1 MNIIQTKGAPA
12 AIGPYSRGFPPEG
25 FCLPPASFR

>member
-1 MNIIQTKGAPA
+1 MNIIQTKGAP
-12 AIGPYSRGFPPEG
+12 AIGPYSRGFPPES